1 MFLGTTQLWRLW
13 SDTAAAAIV
22 FLEVVIPMSR
32 VFLRRTG
39 AAGFLTMAFLLG
51 GCQKKS
57 LNPSFPLEILLSA
70 PKQVTIGS
78 NHFTLETY
86 LWRDF
91 MPSIPSESDG
101 SPLMAQVKVTE
112 MDSFSIPSYIDARR
126 MWVINGKDIWEAI
139 LIDDP
144 AFWPGLPFM
153 RVKIANGGPK
163 WGPLISVNVVVS
175 IEDNRGRSYLLRASN
190 QWIYRTD

>member
-1 MFLGTTQLWRLW
+1 
-13 SDTAAAAIV
+13 
-22 FLEVVIPMSR
+22 MSR

-91 MPSIPSESDG
+91 MPSTPSQPGG
-101 SPLMAQVKVTE
+101 SPLMAVVKVTE
-112 MDSFSIPSYIDARR
+112 VDSSNIPSYLDTQR
-126 MWVINGKDIWEAI
+126 MWVIYAADIWEAI
-139 LIDDP
+139 LHDDP
-144 AFWPGLPFM
+144 APLPDLSFM
-153 RVKIANGGPK
+153 LNKVASGGPK
-163 WGPLISVNVVVS
+163 WGPYIYTTVVVS